1 MSALG
6 SRPGRPLITAAELAA
21 ALREPPPPVV
31 LDVRWRLGGPP
42 GAESYR
48 AGHIPGAVFAD
59 LDRDLAGPPG
69 GRGGRHPL
77 PEAGAFQAAMR
88 RAGISADRLVV
99 VYDDADSTAAARAW
113 WTLRYFGHRDVR
125 VLDGGYRAWT
135 AAGEP
140 VSAAAVPPAL
150 GRFTAVAGGMPV
162 LDAAGAARLA
172 RSGVLLDARAGE
184 RYRGELEPVDP
195 VAGHIPGAVSAPT
208 AQNVGADGTFRP
220 AAELRA
226 RFAGLGMGAG
236 VRGAAAGVPGDAAG
250 EPAWPGEGGAA
261 GGTGVAGGPGEVG
274 AYCGSGVTAAH
285 EVLALALAGIPA
297 ALYADSWSGWVTDPA
312 RPVATGPGPG

>member
-6 SRPGRPLITAAELAA
+6 PGPDGLLITVGDLAA
-21 ALREPPPPVV
+21 GLRGAPPPVV

-59 LDRDLAGPPG
+59 LDRDLAGAPG
-69 GRGGRHPL
+69 GPGGRHPL

-88 RAGISADRLVV
+88 RAGISADRAVV

-113 WTLRYFGHRDVR
+113 WTLRYFGHRDVA
-125 VLDGGYRAWT
+125 VLDGGYRART
-135 AAGEP
+135 AAGQP
-140 VSAAAVPPAL
+140 VSAAAAKPAP

-162 LDAAGAARLA
+162 IDAAGAASLA

-184 RYRGELEPVDP
+184 RYRGEQEPVDP

-208 AQNVGADGTFRP
+208 AQNVGADGRFRP
-220 AAELRA
+220 AAELQA
-226 RFAGLGMGAG
+226 RFAGLGVPGAG
-236 VRGAAAGVPGDAAG
+236 A
-250 EPAWPGEGGAA
+250 
-261 GGTGVAGGPGEVG
+261 VG

-297 ALYADSWSGWVTDPA
+297 ALYPDSWSGWVTDAA
-312 RPVATGPGPG
+312 RPVATGPAPG

>member
-6 SRPGRPLITAAELAA
+6 PGPDGLLITVGGLAA
-21 ALREPPPPVV
+21 ALREAQPPAV

-42 GAESYR
+42 GAESYA

-59 LDRDLAGPPG
+59 LDRDLAGAPG
-69 GRGGRHPL
+69 GPAGRHPL
-77 PEAGAFQAAMR
+77 PAAGAFQAAMR
-88 RAGISADRLVV
+88 RAGISAGRPVV

-113 WTLRYFGHRDVR
+113 WTLRYFGHRDVA

-140 VSAAAVPPAL
+140 VSTAAVEPAP
-150 GRFTAVAGGMPV
+150 GTFTAVAGGMPV
-162 LDAAGAARLA
+162 LDGAGAASLA
-172 RSGVLLDARAGE
+172 RSGILLDARAGE
-184 RYRGELEPVDP
+184 RYRGEHEPVDP

-208 AQNVGADGTFRP
+208 AQNVAADGRFRP
-220 AAELRA
+220 AAELRE
-226 RFAGLGMGAG
+226 RFAGLG
-236 VRGAAAGVPGDAAG
+236 VPGAAA
-250 EPAWPGEGGAA
+250 
-261 GGTGVAGGPGEVG
+261 VG

-297 ALYADSWSGWVTDPA
+297 ALYPDSWSGWVTDPA
-312 RPVATGPGPG
+312 RPVATGPVPG